1 MTQRL
6 ENMVDIFQW
15 KILRQLLKI
24 KWPKQ
29 SPIKHYTKLQRW
41 HHGAKTSNEEDWI
54 CTVTSWD
61 VGGYTGKKALREAQ
75 IYVRKPKWKTKTAW
89 PQVIERDMVN
99 TKVVV
104 FSGSGQIKQ
113 LSIEEAAHN
122 KKMWHKLTQRAMSSL
137 MTKAFEREMR
147 IKFLVRER

>member
-1 MTQRL
+1 
-6 ENMVDIFQW
+6 
-15 KILRQLLKI
+15 
-24 KWPKQ
+24 
-29 SPIKHYTKLQRW
+29 
-41 HHGAKTSNEEDWI
+41 
-54 CTVTSWD
+54 
-61 VGGYTGKKALREAQ
+61 
-75 IYVRKPKWKTKTAW
+75 
-89 PQVIERDMVN
+89 MVN

-113 LSIEEAAHN
+113 LSIEEAAQN